1 MHASARDPLAA
12 WESLRSRAG
21 ALAPYLS
28 APPPAAPGLCA
39 SCLGPA
45 RPGHARCYQCELHA
59 QCAEGSLADLV
70 VPVAYAGKGG
80 PHARNLWLYKSD
92 RAGAAAARAALRALL
107 LVFLRDHGPCVWRR
121 AGMRGPTHL
130 AVVPSGRGRPGIHPL
145 RALIAPYLALPWAE
159 LTPRATVSYPARDLD
174 PQRFGAPRLDAA
186 QVLLLDDTWTSG
198 ASAQSAAMSLR
209 QAGARSVAVVVL
221 GRHLS
226 GDEHGGGGTVR
237 RRAGLDFRLELCA
250 VHGARASGR
259 DGMRRGLPAGARGGG
274 EDT

>member
-1 MHASARDPLAA
+1 
-12 WESLRSRAG
+12 
-21 ALAPYLS
+21 
-28 APPPAAPGLCA
+28 
-39 SCLGPA
+39 
-45 RPGHARCYQCELHA
+45 
-59 QCAEGSLADLV
+59 V

-92 RAGAAAARAALRALL
+92 RAGAGAARAELRALL

-121 AGMRGPTHL
+121 AGMRRPTHL

-159 LTPRATVSYPARDLD
+159 LSARSRIGHPARDLD
-174 PQRFGAPRLDAA
+174 PERFGAPRLAGA
-186 QVLLLDDTWTSG
+186 RVLLVDDTWTSG

-209 QAGARSVAVVVL
+209 LAGARSVAVVVL

-226 GDEHGGGGTVR
+226 GDEHAGCAAACLP
-237 RRAGLDFRLELCA
+237 AGLDFRLELCA
-250 VHGARASGR
+250 VHSGR
-259 DGMRRGLPAGARGGG
+259 TADGDGMRRGLPAAARGDG